1 MSSSRRKEAVRIIE
15 KDQAKNKV
23 DSQFAE
29 CSLEGRRSS
38 GTGLTAP
45 ERKCNIADI
54 LSMFSDA
61 GGVAEGD

>member
-1 MSSSRRKEAVRIIE
+1 MIE

-45 ERKCNIADI
+45 ERKCNKADI